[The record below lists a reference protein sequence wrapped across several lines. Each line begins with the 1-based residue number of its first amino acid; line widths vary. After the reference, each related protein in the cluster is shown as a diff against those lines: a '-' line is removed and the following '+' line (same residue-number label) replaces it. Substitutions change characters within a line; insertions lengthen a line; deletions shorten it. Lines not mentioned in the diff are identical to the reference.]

1 VYRKN
6 QQTKRLDA
14 RNAKGNRRKRK
25 TTTSKKKKKKKKKK
39 KSVIA
44 LFVSVCQIGAAIKM
58 EEDGSQADGKG
69 EIRQAMV

>member
-1 VYRKN
+1 M
-6 QQTKRLDA
+6 
-14 RNAKGNRRKRK
+14 
-25 TTTSKKKKKKKKKK
+25 KKKKK

-44 LFVSVCQIGAAIKM
+44 LFVSVCQIGAAIKV

>member
-25 TTTSKKKKKKKKKK
+25 TTTSKKKKKKQKK

>member
-25 TTTSKKKKKKKKKK
+25 TTTSKKKKKKKKK